1 MKFKDFKTL
10 PKNED
15 FQKVYKRKRSFA
27 NGLLI
32 MYILKNDLPGN
43 RLGVSVSKKTGNSV
57 VRHRLTRLI
66 REAYRLNSDLIKK
79 GFDIVVVVRPE
90 LKDKSYAKTESALIH
105 LLKKHGLYDKGDKN
119 EKYNDRLA

>member
-32 MYILKNDLPGN
+32 MYTLKNNLPGN
-43 RLGVSVSKKTGNSV
+43 RLGISVSKKTGNSV
-57 VRHRLTRLI
+57 VRHRVTRLI
-66 REAYRLNSDLIKK
+66 REAYRLNADLIKK

-90 LKDKSYAKTESALIH
+90 LKDKSYEKTESALIH
-105 LLKKHGLYDKGDKN
+105 LLKKHGLYGKGDRN
-119 EKYNDRLA
+119 EKDNDRLP

>member
-32 MYILKNDLPGN
+32 MYTLKNNLPGN

-66 REAYRLNSDLIKK
+66 REAYRLNACFVKK

-105 LLKKHGLYDKGDKN
+105 LLKKHGLYGKGDRN
-119 EKYNDRLA
+119 EKDNDRLP

>member
-32 MYILKNDLPGN
+32 MYTLKNNLPGN

-66 REAYRLNSDLIKK
+66 REAYRLNAGFVKK

-90 LKDKSYAKTESALIH
+90 LRDKSYAKTESALIH
-105 LLKKHGLYDKGDKN
+105 LLKKHGLYGKGDRN
-119 EKYNDRLA
+119 EKDNDRLH

>member
-32 MYILKNDLPGN
+32 MYTLKNNLPGN

-66 REAYRLNSDLIKK
+66 REAYRLNAGFVKK

-90 LKDKSYAKTESALIH
+90 LKDKSYAKIESALIH
-105 LLKKHGLYDKGDKN
+105 LLKKHGLYGKGDRN
-119 EKYNDRLA
+119 EKDNDRLP

>member
-10 PKNED
+10 AKNED
-15 FQKVYKRKRSFA
+15 FQKVYKRKKSFA

-32 MYILKNDLPGN
+32 MYTLKNDLTGN
-43 RLGVSVSKKTGNSV
+43 RLGISVSKKTGNSV

-66 REAYRLNSDLIKK
+66 REAYRLNADFISK

-105 LLKKHGLYDKGDKN
+105 LLKKHGLYG
-119 EKYNDRLA
+119 RG

>member
-105 LLKKHGLYDKGDKN
+105 LLKKHGLYGKGDKN
-119 EKYNDRLA
+119 EKDNDRLA